1 MNTMTEGHLAPQQSW
16 WSRNWKWV
24 VPSGC
29 LGLLLS
35 CGCFTAL
42 IFGVTWQALRGTG
55 VFVDAVAQAKQSP
68 EVQQALGEPIE
79 AGLMLQGSI
88 QTHNDQGSA
97 NFSVP
102 LKGAKTDG
110 TLYVEAYKNAD
121 TWKYTTL
128 KVEVPGRPTI
138 DLLGGEPEPPPD
150 TVPFPDSLPDVE
162 PLPGEE
168 EEPGEPAEPEPEE
181 PHQEQRA
188 PERKKEDI
196 QL

>member
-24 VPSGC
+24 LPSGC

-42 IFGVTWQALRGTG
+42 IFGFTWQALRGTG
-55 VFVDAVAQAKQSP
+55 VFVEAVAQARQSP
-68 EVQQALGEPIE
+68 EVRQALGEPIE

-88 QTHNDQGSA
+88 QTHNNDQGSA

-102 LKGAKTDG
+102 LKGSRAEG
-110 TLYVEAYKNAD
+110 TLFVEAYKHGEE
-121 TWKYTTL
+121 WKYTTL
-128 KVEVPGRPTI
+128 KVEVPGHPTI
-138 DLLGGEPEPPPD
+138 DLLGGPPESPPD
-150 TVPFPDSLPDVE
+150 TVPYPDSLPDVE
-162 PLPGEE
+162 PLPDE
-168 EEPGEPAEPEPEE
+168 GEPDEPAKP
-181 PHQEQRA
+181 
-188 PERKKEDI
+188 KEDI